1 MRAVHEYEEE
11 ASEFFSALCLCVTL
25 RKWNSTLSAVLAKAN

>member
-11 ASEFFSALCLCVTL
+11 ASEFLSALCLCHIEKVEQHSI
-25 RKWNSTLSAVLAKAN
+25 RCSSQS